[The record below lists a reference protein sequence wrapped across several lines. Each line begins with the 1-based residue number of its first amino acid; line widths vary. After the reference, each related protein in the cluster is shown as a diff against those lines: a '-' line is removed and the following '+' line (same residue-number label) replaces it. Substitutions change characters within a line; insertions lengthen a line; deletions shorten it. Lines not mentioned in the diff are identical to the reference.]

1 MYVVCK
7 SRLLFVSLCVSLL
20 KFYAHSRPT
29 KIVNQSCRQ
38 QQNYFL
44 LYIVGGRGQQQLSLA
59 AAAATT
65 RKNEQR
71 TNELSVA
78 VISLGPQQTQQAR
91 FEERVNR
98 SEKTTKIYS
107 NNLITHTQM
116 FVYKLST

>member
-59 AAAATT
+59 AAATT
-65 RKNEQR
+65 RKNEKR

-78 VISLGPQQTQQAR
+78 VISLGPQQTQ
-91 FEERVNR
+91 
-98 SEKTTKIYS
+98 
-107 NNLITHTQM
+107 
-116 FVYKLST
+116 